1 MLYVKFF
8 GNPRLTSRLTSL
20 YENTVSNINS
30 LEQKEFVLISKSREE
45 AEKLYSENNCIA
57 ISQIQKLREQLLK
70 EFYAFKEEIDAFNS
84 IELSKTLKKAFIHD
98 VWCLVSEK
106 IKELKQLR
114 SNIDRIVT
122 ADLK

>member
-1 MLYVKFF
+1 MLTVKLL
-8 GNPRLTSRLTSL
+8 GNARLTSL
-20 YENTVSNINS
+20 YENTVSKINS
-30 LEQKEFVLISKSREE
+30 LEQKDFIFISNSREE

-70 EFYAFKEEIDAFNS
+70 EFYAFKEEIDAFNG

-98 VWCLVSEK
+98 IWCLVSEK

>member
-1 MLYVKFF
+1 MLTVKLL
-8 GNPRLTSRLTSL
+8 GNARLTSL
-20 YENTVSNINS
+20 YETTIYNIHS
-30 LEQKEFVLISKSREE
+30 FEKESFGDIAKSRED
-45 AEKLYSENNCIA
+45 AEKLYSKNNCIA
-57 ISQIQKLREQLLK
+57 ISQIQKLRKLLLE
-70 EFYAFKEEIDAFNS
+70 EFNLFKGEMDTFNG

-98 VWCLVSEK
+98 IWYLVSEK